1 MDKKVL
7 CILAEGFEE
16 IEAITPIDLLRRADI
31 EVITA
36 GLTGIDITGAHG
48 ISVIADCDLEEALQQ
63 ADDFDAVIVPGGMPG
78 AANIAANTKAVDFI
92 KKMFKAEKIT
102 AAICAAPGLVFGGAA
117 GILNGKK
124 FTCYPGFETKFD
136 LAGSKASYT
145 GENVTVDGNLITAK
159 GFSAAIEFSEAI
171 VKKLTETS

>member
-16 IEAITPIDLLRRADI
+16 IEAITPIDLLRRAEI

-36 GLTGIDITGAHG
+36 GLTGIDITGAHD
-48 ISVIADCDLEEALQQ
+48 IPIIADCEFEEALEQ
-63 ADDFDAVIVPGGMPG
+63 ADEFDAVIVPGGMPG
-78 AANIAANTKAVDFI
+78 SANIAANTKAVDFI
-92 KKMFKAEKIT
+92 KKMFETGKVT

-124 FTCYPGFETKFD
+124 FTCSPGYETKFD

-145 GENVTVDGNLITAK
+145 GDNVTVDGNVITAK
-159 GFSAAIEFSEAI
+159 GFGAAIEFSEAI
-171 VKKLTETS
+171 IKKLTENS